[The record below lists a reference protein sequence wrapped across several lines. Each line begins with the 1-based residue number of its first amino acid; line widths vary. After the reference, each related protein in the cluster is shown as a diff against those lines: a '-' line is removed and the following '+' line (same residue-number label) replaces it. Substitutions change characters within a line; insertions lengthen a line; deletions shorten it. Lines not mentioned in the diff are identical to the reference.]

1 MQFIHRWTFQD
12 PFEVAVSFDFS
23 IAAAAVWYDVDR
35 KVWLSD
41 CDEMFYPDLAAKRL
55 RYLSPVRNEDAGG
68 SFLRMAKFLRRG
80 YKISPESLGKLMAR
94 LNQGIKYP
102 DFLAKDEA
110 WQAQVYTGLLR
121 EVDPLTIIDG
131 VEAVE
136 GNDGNFHQR
145 ADGDHGWVQIHDP
158 NS

>member
-1 MQFIHRWTFQD
+1 MLANWLVDKRKKDHPTAYCFGTDNAFTIITQGRKPVQFIHRWTFND
-12 PFEVAVSFDFS
+12 PLEVAVSFDFS

-41 CDEMFYPDLAAKRL
+41 CDE
-55 RYLSPVRNEDAGG
+55 
-68 SFLRMAKFLRRG
+68 
-80 YKISPESLGKLMAR
+80 ISPESLGKLMAR
-94 LNQGIKYP
+94 LNQGVKYS
-102 DFLAKDEA
+102 DFLEKDEA

-145 ADGDHGWVQIHDP
+145 ADGDHGWVQIHGP